1 MRGTCLE
8 HKTVAI
14 HGFFALHVR
23 WLCFWCAAVEY
34 RTFGSGAGRLY
45 PVRGLRVIFQC
56 FQSGF
61 INSPLRFTS
70 LFGCGTFIIMYY
82 LSCAKTK
89 IFAILSKPGIRLSPL
104 QCPEAP
110 AVSLSLCD
118 CDGCIVHGVVSN
130 LSVCDGGDP
139 GKRSS
144 PCRLFLSSHVA
155 LAAPPSI

>member
-1 MRGTCLE
+1 MAFLLCMCVGY
-8 HKTVAI
+8 VS
-14 HGFFALHVR
+14 GVR
-23 WLCFWCAAVEY
+23 QYPY

-45 PVRGLRVIFQC
+45 VACVLFFNA

-89 IFAILSKPGIRLSPL
+89 IFAILSKPGRYGCPL

-144 PCRLFLSSHVA
+144 HCRLFLSSHVA